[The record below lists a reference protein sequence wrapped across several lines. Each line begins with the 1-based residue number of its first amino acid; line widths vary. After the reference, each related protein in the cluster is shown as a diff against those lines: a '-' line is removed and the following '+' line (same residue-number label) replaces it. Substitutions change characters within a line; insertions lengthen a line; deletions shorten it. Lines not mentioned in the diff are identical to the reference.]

1 MTITVTQIN
10 YDDINHTIFA
20 EMCTQSLPSID
31 ADIPNMVWEPFGE
44 TKASSDA
51 AKLAA
56 LLDHFETRVPIVYK
70 VDIDGYIVMY
80 GSGRRE
86 RAGIG
91 MFCVCVDMMREDESG
106 SNAWS
111 YSKDFTEA
119 VDPFYKSIS
128 DDNPETATW
137 VVDGSNMHS
146 AYTDSVTPNDDGD
159 IQNLSVI
166 NFQTMEDHYGYILQK
181 LIIIRNP

>member
-1 MTITVTQIN
+1 MVMTVTEIN
-10 YDDINHTIFA
+10 ENEIDETIF
-20 EMCTQSLPSID
+20 EDMFNQSLSYID
-31 ADIPNMVWEPFGE
+31 SDPPNLVWEEFDVLSTSP
-44 TKASSDA
+44 DA
-51 AKLAA
+51 HKLMA
-56 LLDHFETRVPIVYK
+56 LRDYFKDAPIVYEL
-70 VDIDGYIVMY
+70 DIDGYIVMY

-128 DDNPETATW
+128 DDNPETSVW